1 MLLFNLSDTNWG
13 DVGKIIQSYLTR
25 LIKLPFRELYT
36 SQLYTSE
43 MLEIAYEEKNHDLL
57 KVHVT

>member
-13 DVGKIIQSYLTR
+13 DVGKIIRSYLTR

-43 MLEIAYEEKNHDLL
+43 MLEIAFEEENHDLI